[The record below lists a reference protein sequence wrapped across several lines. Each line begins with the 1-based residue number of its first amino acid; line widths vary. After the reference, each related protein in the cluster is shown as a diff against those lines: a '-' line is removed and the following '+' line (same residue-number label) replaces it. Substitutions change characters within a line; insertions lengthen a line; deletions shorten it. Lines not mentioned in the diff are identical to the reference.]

1 MPTSTDKIFSLED
14 IQSVLADFFASELS
28 QAKQQGGGVTQY
40 VGARYVPLFANPI
53 EWNSA
58 RAYEP
63 LTIVLHQGNS
73 YTSRQSV
80 PTGIDISNDAFWAMT
95 GNYNAQIEQYRSEV
109 AALSGRI
116 SQNADA
122 IAAEVA
128 RAKAAE
134 SAEEQR
140 ATAAEATKAPV
151 NHASEETIYGIGNA
165 VNYGHVQLTDT
176 GASDANA
183 GIAASPKYVAD
194 VKAELTGKLR
204 DYYTKGEADGLFAT
218 KNMQSNSIL
227 ACVGD
232 SILAGWS
239 TENPEGIDAWDVY
252 LANALGVSRSNVY
265 KVGVGGSGFDSN
277 TNITEEINTLKKNIT
292 TAGRKLTDVSMVVIG
307 AGVNDVANEKT
318 ESGVRAG
325 AQSAVTSALQY
336 FPNAT
341 IHVFPMITGYNWLGA
356 RMLELE
362 SAINEGAMMA
372 SNKSSRVVTHT
383 GCWSW
388 CYDGI
393 DSGVSSDT
401 THLLAGGLKKV
412 GESMAVEINGGSAYR
427 AGYSFKITNAQG
439 EKVATGHRRDS
450 MVYFKIA
457 TNLTTIK
464 SGNDNAALGMP
475 PRYLSTSGCVVFTTP
490 AQNETVI
497 MFMDPTKGFFN
508 SYQALNNKGVYGTAC
523 YAIDDTVK

>member
-28 QAKQQGGGVTQY
+28 QAKQQGSGVTQY
-40 VGARYVPLFANPI
+40 IGARYVPLFANPI
-53 EWNSA
+53 EWDST

-80 PTGIDISNDAFWAMT
+80 PTGVDISDDAFWAMT

-109 AALSGRI
+109 SAFSNRI

-122 IAAEVA
+122 IAAETK
-128 RAKAAE
+128 RAK
-134 SAEEQR
+134 
-140 ATAAEATKAPV
+140 TAEATKAPV
-151 NHASEETIYGIGNA
+151 NHASEETIYGAGNA
-165 VNYGHVQLTDT
+165 VNYGHVKLADT
-176 GASDANA
+176 GASSANA
-183 GIAASPKYVAD
+183 GIAASPKYVTD
-194 VKAELTGKLR
+194 VKTELTGKLR
-204 DYYTKGEADGLFAT
+204 DYYTKGEADGHFVT
-218 KNMQSNSIL
+218 KTVQSNSIL

-239 TENPEGIDAWDVY
+239 EENPNGIDAWDVY
-252 LANALGVSRSNVY
+252 LADALGVSHSNVY
-265 KVGVGGSGFDSN
+265 KIGIGGSGFDSN
-277 TNITEEINTLKKNIT
+277 TTIAQEIGTLKTNITS
-292 TAGRKLTDVSMVVIG
+292 AGRKLTDVSMVVIG
-307 AGVNDVANEKT
+307 AGVNDVANAKT
-318 ESGVRAG
+318 QSGVRAG

-362 SAINEGAMMA
+362 SAINEGAMTA
-372 SNKSSRVVTHT
+372 SNKSGRVVTHT

-393 DSGVSSDT
+393 DEGVSRDT
-401 THLLAGGLKKV
+401 THLLASGLKKV
-412 GESMAVEINGGSAYR
+412 GNSMAVEINGGSAYR
-427 AGYSFKITNAQG
+427 AGYSFNITNAQG

-457 TNLTTIK
+457 TNLTSIK
-464 SGNDNAALGMP
+464 SGNDNATLGME
-475 PRYLSTSGCVVFTTP
+475 PRYLSTGGCVVFTTP
-490 AQNETVI
+490 SENETVI
-497 MFMDPTKGFFN
+497 MFMDPVKGFFN
-508 SYQALNNKGVYGTAC
+508 SYQPLSNKGVYGTAC
-523 YAIDDTVK
+523 YAIDDTLK

>member
-14 IQSVLADFFASELS
+14 VQSVLADFFASELS

-53 EWNSA
+53 EWDSA

-63 LTIVLHQGNS
+63 LTIVLHKGNS

-80 PTGIDISNDAFWAMT
+80 PTGIDISDDAFWAMT

-109 AALSGRI
+109 TTFSDRI
-116 SQNADA
+116 TQNESA
-122 IAAEVA
+122 IAEETK

-134 SAEEQR
+134 AAEEQR

-151 NHASEETIYGIGNA
+151 NHASEETVYGVGNA
-165 VNYGHVQLTDT
+165 VNYGHLRLADN

-183 GIAASPKYVAD
+183 GIAASPKYVTD

-204 DYYTKGEADGLFAT
+204 GYYTKGESDERFAP
-218 KNMQSNSIL
+218 KAVEGIIG
-227 ACVGD
+227 CVGD

-239 TENPEGIDAWDVY
+239 DEHPSSIDAWDVY
-252 LANALGVSRSNVY
+252 LADALGVSRSNVY
-265 KVGVGGSGFDSN
+265 KVAIGGSGFDSN
-277 TNITEEINTLKKNIT
+277 TTIAQEMNTLKTNIT
-292 TAGRKLTDVSMVVIG
+292 SAGRKLTDVSMIVIG
-307 AGVNDVANEKT
+307 AGVNDVANAKT
-318 ESGVRAG
+318 QSGVRSG
-325 AQSAVTSALQY
+325 AQSAVKAALQS

-341 IHVFPMITGYNWLGA
+341 VHVFPMITGYNWLGA

-362 SAINEGAMMA
+362 SAINEGAMAA
-372 SNKSSRVVTHT
+372 SNKNGRVVTHT

-393 DSGVSSDT
+393 DEGVSRDT
-401 THLLAGGLKKV
+401 THLLAGGLKRV
-412 GESMAVEINGGSAYR
+412 GDSMAVEIKGGSAYR
-427 AGYSFKITNAQG
+427 EGYSFEVTNAQG
-439 EKVATGHRRDS
+439 AKVATGHRRGS
-450 MVYFKIA
+450 MVYFKLA

-464 SGNDNAALGMP
+464 VSSDNAALGMP
-475 PRYLSTSGCVVFTTP
+475 PRYLSTTGCLTFSAP
-490 AQNETVI
+490 DEDRNII
-497 MFMDPTKGFFN
+497 MFMDPAKGFVN
-508 SYQALNNKGVYGTAC
+508 SYNALSNLGVYGTAC